1 MKEDFFLTSILQA
14 ERTSYINKNLYK
26 FRIHSN
32 SMMKNKSKLIELY
45 SYLIIYCEILKLTEK
60 IIFNE
65 EVKNFLLK
73 DIKKLE
79 NNILSIYSNNNDNEI
94 ISILTQKLTIY
105 QNIQLNK
112 ILQIKTIEYLGNN
125 LNKNKTNNSLFKIIN
140 FIFTSLLIIFI

>member
-1 MKEDFFLTSILQA
+1 
-14 ERTSYINKNLYK
+14 
-26 FRIHSN
+26 
-32 SMMKNKSKLIELY
+32 MMKNKSKLIELY

-94 ISILTQKLTIY
+94 ISILSQKLTIY

>member
-14 ERTSYINKNLYK
+14 ERTSYINKNFYK

-65 EVKNFLLK
+65 EVNFLLK

-79 NNILSIYSNNNDNEI
+79 NNILSIYSNNNDNET
-94 ISILTQKLTIY
+94 ISILAQKLTIY

-112 ILQIKTIEYLGNN
+112 I
-125 LNKNKTNNSLFKIIN
+125 
-140 FIFTSLLIIFI
+140 